1 MSETRD
7 ERIQRITN
15 RDLREATSCDL
26 EFLKELTEDEL
37 LRECRS
43 SDMFAL
49 VESNRRLK
57 KALHAEETAIKNLT
71 RWIVGLNVI
80 LVILTFILVWPEI
93 KALFCH

>member
-7 ERIQRITN
+7 ERIRGITS
-15 RDLREATSCDL
+15 RGLRAATPRDL

-37 LRECRS
+37 LRES
-43 SDMFAL
+43 QSMDMFAL

-71 RWIVGLNVI
+71 RWLVGLTVI
-80 LVILTFILVWPEI
+80 LVILTSILVWPAI
-93 KALFCH
+93 KALF